1 MKRYKKHQIN
11 DLVCILKND
20 GVISV
25 PTDTVYGLCARVN
38 SKKAYENL
46 VIAKNRPSFKKFPI
60 MCINLEQI
68 KSIAQVDKKAEKLIN
83 TFMPGPITLI
93 LNKKKDTLNNG
104 GDRETDEIA
113 IRMAPTK
120 ILKELIEELGSPI
133 FMTSANQNGE
143 EICKT
148 LDEIEKKCPLINGM
162 MEGDLLYQKASTIV
176 DCTQEEI
183 KIQREGPISKEE
195 ILDVLKSDN

>member
-1 MKRYKKHQIN
+1 
-11 DLVCILKND
+11 
-20 GVISV
+20 
-25 PTDTVYGLCARVN
+25 
-38 SKKAYENL
+38 
-46 VIAKNRPSFKKFPI
+46 
-60 MCINLEQI
+60 
-68 KSIAQVDKKAEKLIN
+68 
-83 TFMPGPITLI
+83 
-93 LNKKKDTLNNG
+93 
-104 GDRETDEIA
+104 
-113 IRMAPTK
+113 MAPTK

-133 FMTSANQNGE
+133 LMTSANQNGE

>member
-1 MKRYKKHQIN
+1 
-11 DLVCILKND
+11 
-20 GVISV
+20 
-25 PTDTVYGLCARVN
+25 
-38 SKKAYENL
+38 
-46 VIAKNRPSFKKFPI
+46 
-60 MCINLEQI
+60 MCINIEQI